1 VPPAD
6 LLPTL
11 REPGEAP
18 AVRFPDGELSYAELR
33 GAAGAVASQLEG
45 SERVALWATPTI
57 ETVIGVVGALLAGV
71 TVVPLNPKAGEAEL
85 GHLLAD
91 AEPGAVIA
99 GPDEDLPPRLD
110 PMRRIDA
117 DRAARSEAELPPPP
131 DPEHT
136 ALIVYTSGTTG
147 PPKGVM
153 LPYRALASNL
163 DALADAWEWTA
174 ADRVAQALPLFHV
187 HGLIVGSVGPL
198 RIGGSLEHV
207 GRFSGAAIATALDRG
222 ATMVFGVPTMYTRL
236 AADAEE
242 HPEIAAA
249 LGRARLLVSGSAGLP
264 SAVHRKIEALT
275 GRRIAER
282 YGMTETLMNTA
293 VRAAEDI
300 RPGSVGPPVAGVD
313 LRLLD
318 ESGAPIAADDP
329 EAIGEIAVRG
339 PNLFSGYLNRPDATA
354 EVMRD
359 DWFLTGDMATRDAA
373 GRIAIVG
380 RRATDLIKSGG
391 FKIGAGEVEAALL
404 EHPDVAEVAVTG
416 RPDDDLGEAVVAW
429 VVPAPGADP
438 TPEELTT
445 HVCGLISSHKRPR
458 TFHFVDSLPRNE
470 LGKVQKKRLTD
481 PSRAA

>member
-1 VPPAD
+1 VPTAD

-11 REPGEAP
+11 REPGEAL
-18 AVRFPDGELSYAELR
+18 AVRFPDGELTYAGLR
-33 GAAGAVASQLEG
+33 GAAGAVADGLAG
-45 SERVALWATPTI
+45 VDRVALWATPTI

-85 GHLLAD
+85 DHLLAD
-91 AEPGAVIA
+91 SEPEVIVA
-99 GPDEDLPPRLD
+99 GPGEELQARLHG
-110 PMRRIDA
+110 MRRIGA
-117 DRAARSEAELPPPP
+117 DRAARSAAELPAPP
-131 DPEHT
+131 DPERT

-153 LPYRALASNL
+153 LSYRAIASNL

-207 GRFSGAAIATALDRG
+207 GRFSSDGIAAALDGG

-242 HPEIAAA
+242 RPEIADA
-249 LGRARLLVSGSAGLP
+249 LRGARLLVSGSAGLP
-264 SAVHRKIEALT
+264 TSVHRRIEALT

-293 VRAAEDI
+293 VRAAEEI
-300 RPGSVGPPVAGVD
+300 RPGSVGPPVAGVE

-318 ESGAPIAADDP
+318 DSGEPIAADDT

-354 EVMRD
+354 EVMRNG
-359 DWFLTGDMATRDAA
+359 WFLTGDMATRDSD
-373 GRIAIVG
+373 GRITIVG

-429 VVPAPGADP
+429 VVLAAGADP
-438 TPEELTT
+438 TPEELTA

-458 TFHFVDSLPRNE
+458 TYHFVDSLPRNE
-470 LGKVQKKRLTD
+470 LGKVQKKRL
-481 PSRAA
+481 AA